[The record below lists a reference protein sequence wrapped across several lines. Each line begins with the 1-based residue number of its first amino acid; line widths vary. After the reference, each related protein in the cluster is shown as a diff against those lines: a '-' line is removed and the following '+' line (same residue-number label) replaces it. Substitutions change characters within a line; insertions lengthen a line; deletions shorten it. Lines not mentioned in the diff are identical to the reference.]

1 MPHIRTYFARPPAH
15 MDESVALLR
24 LLQLASPAL
33 PVGAYSY
40 SEGLEYAVEAR
51 WIADAAALQSW
62 IEDGLRE
69 GSAAVEAAILAR
81 AYRAWYAGDV
91 ATALRWDRWLA
102 AARETAEL
110 RAQSLEM
117 GQSLRRLLAQ
127 LHPDI
132 VAFEALRDWPG
143 NFAVVFGVAAAHWR
157 IPARE
162 ATLAYLQSWATN
174 LIAAGVKLIPLG
186 QSAGQRLLYA
196 LDDALRGATD
206 AALNR
211 VDEDIAS
218 ACWGM
223 QLASIAH
230 ETQYTRLFRS

>member
-1 MPHIRTYFARPPAH
+1 MPRIHTYFARPAMH
-15 MDESVALLR
+15 MDESIALLR

-40 SEGLEYAVEAR
+40 SEGLEYAVEAG
-51 WIADAAALQSW
+51 WIADAAGLQSW

-69 GSAAVEAAILAR
+69 GSAAVEAAILMR
-81 AYRAWYAGDV
+81 AYRAWRAGDV
-91 ATALRWDRWLA
+91 ATTRRWDRWLA

-127 LHPDI
+127 LHPD
-132 VAFEALRDWPG
+132 VAAFDVLRDWPG

-157 IPARE
+157 VPARE
-162 ATLAYLQSWATN
+162 ATLGYLQSWATN
-174 LIAAGVKLIPLG
+174 LISAGVKLIPLG
-186 QSAGQRLLYA
+186 QGAGQRLLHA
-196 LDDALRGATD
+196 LDGALRNAAD
-206 AALNR
+206 AAL
-211 VDEDIAS
+211 DCADDDIAG

-230 ETQYTRLFRS
+230 EIQYTRLFRS